1 MREYIIVSV
10 DSEIYTDEHTAES
23 MRTSSVGFFCQQKS
37 EKSVNHMNA
46 KPGSDLRTI
55 QRKIAEEFRLIDDS
69 FFNQV
74 FQNNEQGIQLLLRTI
89 LDRIDLNIV
98 SVETQHFIKNL
109 WGRSVRMDVYAVDDC
124 GVRYNIEIQRGKRDG
139 KPERA
144 RYYSSILDAN
154 IVPSGG
160 TFPNL
165 PKTYIVFITEGDV
178 IGNGRQINEIKRTT
192 ASGDSFEDGSHI
204 LYVDALHQDD
214 SPVGRLMHD
223 LFCVHASDMYDP
235 QLAEWVRYYKET
247 EDGVQIM
254 CAVMERA
261 CAETAIF
268 IYRRR
273 YGLSDEEIIERM
285 MEDFS
290 ITHEEAAAYVMGS
303 AQSSE
308 GTQVFGGYHQ

>member
-1 MREYIIVSV
+1 
-10 DSEIYTDEHTAES
+10 
-23 MRTSSVGFFCQQKS
+23 
-37 EKSVNHMNA
+37 MNA

-55 QRKIAEEFRLIDDS
+55 QRKIAEEFRLIDNS

-144 RYYSSILDAN
+144 RYYSSVLDAT

-204 LYVDALHQDD
+204 CGFLLNQKRILNSILLDI
-214 SPVGRLMHD
+214 RKR
-223 LFCVHASDMYDP
+223 F
-235 QLAEWVRYYKET
+235 
-247 EDGVQIM
+247 
-254 CAVMERA
+254 A
-261 CAETAIF
+261 C
-268 IYRRR
+268 
-273 YGLSDEEIIERM
+273 
-285 MEDFS
+285 
-290 ITHEEAAAYVMGS
+290 IT
-303 AQSSE
+303 
-308 GTQVFGGYHQ
+308 